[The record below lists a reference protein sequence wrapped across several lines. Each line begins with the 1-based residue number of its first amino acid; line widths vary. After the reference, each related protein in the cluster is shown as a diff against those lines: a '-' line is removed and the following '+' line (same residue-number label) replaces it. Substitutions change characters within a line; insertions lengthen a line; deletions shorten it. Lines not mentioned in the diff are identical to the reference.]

1 MPRQI
6 QRRREEIRQIDNA
19 VRFTRLDHAFPVNE
33 GWHTNAAFPCRTFRT
48 AERRATVRRNFGFRT
63 VIRGEHN
70 QRVIKLTVFLQC
82 FIQIGEDI
90 VHLHHAVAVRGARR
104 RATRI
109 FGVRVVI
116 EVTAASAV
124 IEEERLITL
133 RHLVEELNA
142 IFHPALIQ
150 VFHIFRRNVGNGFLF
165 TTAHGMNVIFAER
178 QFLDVFRTSRAQG
191 DFRVDMNITPFGIH
205 IGHRVKAAEIIKANV
220 LRLRLFVFPHMP
232 FPDSLGDV
240 ALIVQQLRQRG

>member
-6 QRRREEIRQIDNA
+6 QCCWEEICQINNT

-33 GWHTNAAFPCRTFRT
+33 SRYANAAFPGRSFRT
-48 AERRATVRRNFGFRT
+48 TERCASVRRYFGFRS
-63 VIRGEHN
+63 VIGGKDN

-82 FIQIGEDI
+82 FIQISEHI
-90 VHLHHAVAVRGARR
+90 VHFHHAVAIRGACR

-150 VFHIFRRNVGNGFLF
+150 IFHIFRRNVGNGLLF
-165 TTAHGMNVIFAER
+165 AAAHRMNVIFA
-178 QFLDVFRTSRAQG
+178 
-191 DFRVDMNITPFGIH
+191 
-205 IGHRVKAAEIIKANV
+205 KW
-220 LRLRLFVFPHMP
+220 
-232 FPDSLGDV
+232 
-240 ALIVQQLRQRG
+240 